1 MEPLQNS
8 LGFMLNVAARQMR
21 RSLVQRLNDYGLTAT
36 QYITLWSLYECGE
49 EIPLSQL
56 GRKLFLDNPTVT
68 GIVDRMERDGFLERV
83 PDENDRRVIKVRLT
97 KKSIDLREQ
106 VKEIATEID
115 LETSKMFQKPAYNQ
129 ILEFLRRL
137 TQNENENK

>member
-1 MEPLQNS
+1 MESLQNS

-21 RSLVQRLNDYGLTAT
+21 RTLVQRLNDYGLTAT

-97 KKSIDLREQ
+97 KKSINLREQ

-115 LETSKMFQKPAYNQ
+115 LHTAKMIEEPAYNQ
-129 ILEFLRRL
+129 MVEFLKRL
-137 TQNENENK
+137 TQNGNENK